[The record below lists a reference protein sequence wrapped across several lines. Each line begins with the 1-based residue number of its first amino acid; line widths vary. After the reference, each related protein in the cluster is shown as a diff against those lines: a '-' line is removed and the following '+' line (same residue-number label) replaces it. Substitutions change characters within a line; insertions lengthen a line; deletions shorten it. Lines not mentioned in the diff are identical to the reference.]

1 VRKIRKHATWLDQP
15 HFGSLLCAFGALFVR
30 FVDLHAVEAEP
41 VDDLGRPNAI
51 TDQLTRIAA
60 RLGQL
65 AAQLGFSPS
74 AERAL
79 RHDAALEAAHGK
91 WLALANLKDE
101 RAAPVEEV
109 VTPAP
114 VASAPASEA
123 AANGTPRMPGFTA
136 PA

>member
-1 VRKIRKHATWLDQP
+1 MRKIRKRATWLEPP
-15 HFGSLLCAFGALFVR
+15 HFASLLYVYGARWVR
-30 FVDLHAVEAEP
+30 FVDLNSVKAEP

-51 TDQLTRIAA
+51 TDQLARIAG

-65 AAQLGFSPS
+65 AAQLGLSPT

-79 RHDAALEAAHGK
+79 RHDAVAEASNRK
-91 WLALANLKDE
+91 WLELAKD
-101 RAAPVEEV
+101 AEV

-114 VASAPASEA
+114 APASSTPPA
-123 AANGTPRMPGFTA
+123 AANGTPQMPGFTA